1 MGGTLRP
8 EPTVTACA
16 ATFRSGVGGGLRDPE
31 ASWGACQE
39 QRCPLTG
46 LQEPYPHALRPLA
59 LPPWLSR
66 WSHEEGQAGQWEWH
80 SARKKVGK

>member
-8 EPTVTACA
+8 EPTVTDCA
-16 ATFRSGVGGGLRDPE
+16 ATFRRGVGGGLRDPE
-31 ASWGACQE
+31 ASWGACPE

-46 LQEPYPHALRPLA
+46 LQEPYPLA

-66 WSHEEGQAGQWEWH
+66 WSCEEGQPGQWEWR
-80 SARKKVGK
+80 SARKKVEK